1 MPARPLILALTLFA
15 SALTLAACGDA
26 EEEGAGAG
34 PSSSSVVEPPQTV
47 EAEIEVGDFY
57 FKPAIIEA
65 AFGDKIAVD
74 LVNEGVADH
83 TFTISEFFVD
93 QELADGKDGHVTF
106 TPNEPGEFTFFCSNH
121 PDQMQGALRI
131 SRPGETPSANDASPT
146 PDSDGGGG
154 GYGY

>member
-1 MPARPLILALTLFA
+1 MPARPLILALTLLA

-26 EEEGAGAG
+26 EEEGAG
-34 PSSSSVVEPPQTV
+34 PSSSGAVEPPQTV

-65 AFGDKIAVD
+65 AFGDKISVD
-74 LVNEGVADH
+74 LVNEGVAGH

-93 QELADGKDGHVTF
+93 QELTDGKDGDVTF
-106 TPNEPGEFTFFCSNH
+106 TPNEPGEFTFFCSKH

-131 SRPGETPSANDASPT
+131 TRPGETPANSGEPST
-146 PDSDGGGG
+146 DSDGGGG
-154 GYGY
+154 YGY

>member
-15 SALTLAACGDA
+15 IAFTLAACGDA
-26 EEEGAGAG
+26 EEEGPGTG
-34 PSSSSVVEPPQTV
+34 PSSSGAVEPPRTV

-74 LVNEGVADH
+74 LLNEGVADH

-93 QELADGKDGHVTF
+93 QELTDGKDGDVTF
-106 TPNEPGEFTFFCSNH
+106 TPNEPGEFTFFCSKH

-131 SRPGETPSANDASPT
+131 TRPGDTSSGSESPT
-146 PDSDGGGG
+146 PDPGGGGG
-154 GYGY
+154 GY

>member
-1 MPARPLILALTLFA
+1 MPARPLILALTLVA
-15 SALTLAACGDA
+15 TALTLAACGDA
-26 EEEGAGAG
+26 EEEGAG
-34 PSSSSVVEPPQTV
+34 PSSSSAVEPPQTV

-93 QELADGKDGHVTF
+93 QELTDGKDGDVTF
-106 TPNEPGEFTFFCSNH
+106 TPNEPGEFTFFCRKH

-131 SRPGETPSANDASPT
+131 ARPGETPANDASPT
-146 PDSDGGGG
+146 PELNGGG

>member
-1 MPARPLILALTLFA
+1 MPARPLILALTLLAIAF
-15 SALTLAACGDA
+15 TLAACGDA

-34 PSSSSVVEPPQTV
+34 PSASGAVEPPQTV

-74 LVNEGVADH
+74 LVNEGVAGH

-93 QELADGKDGHVTF
+93 QELTDGKDGDVNF
-106 TPNEPGEFTFFCSNH
+106 TPTEPGEFIFFCSKH
-121 PDQMQGALRI
+121 PDQMRGALRI
-131 SRPGETPSANDASPT
+131 SRPGETPANSGAPAG
-146 PDSDGGGG
+146 DSDGGGG
-154 GYGY
+154 YGY